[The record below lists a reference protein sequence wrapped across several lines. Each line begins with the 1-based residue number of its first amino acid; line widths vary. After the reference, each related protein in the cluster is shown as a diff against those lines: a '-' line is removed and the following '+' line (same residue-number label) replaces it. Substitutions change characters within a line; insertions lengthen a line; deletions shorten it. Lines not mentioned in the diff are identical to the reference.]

1 MGVNGRVMRTKL
13 ITAVVIILFASLA
26 IYSYTSQE
34 NKLHLQQIEVK
45 SRETKLKSLDLK
57 YKTLNT
63 ELDKLRSD
71 KNASEEKVKQLEA
84 ERQKL
89 ESEKNDLNA
98 QLQAKLEQKSKL
110 AQASQTV
117 VNTVT
122 QTKTASAAPVVSG
135 NIQQIIVDA
144 ANRYGVSS
152 ARLLAIAR
160 CESTFSP
167 TIVNHNYVAPD
178 GTSPTGL
185 FQYIGS
191 TWRSFSSQ
199 AGYGGASIYDATAQ
213 ANVTAWAFANG
224 HASHWECK
232 A

>member
-1 MGVNGRVMRTKL
+1 MGVDGRVMRTKI
-13 ITAVVIILFASLA
+13 ITAVVIVLFASLA

-34 NKLHLQQIEVK
+34 NKLHLQQVELK

-63 ELDKLRSD
+63 ELDKLKSD
-71 KNASEEKVKQLEA
+71 KNASDEQLKRLEEQRQQLE
-84 ERQKL
+84 Q
-89 ESEKNDLNA
+89 EKQQLQAD
-98 QLQAKLEQKSKL
+98 LQAKLEQKSKL

-117 VNTVT
+117 VDTVT
-122 QTKTASAAPVVSG
+122 QTQTASAASG
-135 NIQQIIVDA
+135 DIQQIIVDA

>member
-1 MGVNGRVMRTKL
+1 MKTKVL
-13 ITAVVIILFASLA
+13 TALVLVLFAGLA
-26 IYSYTSQE
+26 IYSYTTQQ
-34 NKLHLQQIEVK
+34 NKLQLQNVELK
-45 SRETKLKSLDLK
+45 SRETKLKTLNVRFDK
-57 YKTLNT
+57 LNT
-63 ELDKLRSD
+63 ELDKLKSD
-71 KNASEEKVKQLEA
+71 KNASEERVKQLES

-110 AQASQTV
+110 AQASAQV

-122 QTKTASAAPVVSG
+122 NTRTASAASG

-152 ARLLAIAR
+152 ARLLAIAK

-167 TIVNHNYVAPD
+167 TIVNHSYVAPD

-213 ANVTAWAFANG
+213 ANVTAWAFAHG
-224 HASHWECK
+224 YASHWECT

>member
-1 MGVNGRVMRTKL
+1 MGVKGRNMRTKI
-13 ITAVVIILFASLA
+13 ITAVIIVLFASLA
-26 IYSYTSQE
+26 IYSYTTQE
-34 NKLHLQQIEVK
+34 NKLHLQQVELK

-57 YKTLNT
+57 YRTLNT
-63 ELDKLRSD
+63 ELDKLKED
-71 KNASEEKVKQLEA
+71 KNASDEQVKKLEEQRQQLE
-84 ERQKL
+84 K
-89 ESEKNDLNA
+89 EKQDLNQ
-98 QLQAKLEQKSKL
+98 QLQAKLEEKSKL
-110 AQASQTV
+110 AQASEKV

-122 QTKTASAAPVVSG
+122 QTQTASAAPVVSG

-152 ARLLAIAR
+152 TRLLDIAK

-167 TIVNHNYVAPD
+167 TVVNHSYVAPD

-185 FQYIGS
+185 FQYVGS

-199 AGYGGASIYDATAQ
+199 AGYGGASIFDATAQ
-213 ANVTAWAFANG
+213 ANVTAWAFAHG
-224 HASHWECK
+224 YSSHWECK